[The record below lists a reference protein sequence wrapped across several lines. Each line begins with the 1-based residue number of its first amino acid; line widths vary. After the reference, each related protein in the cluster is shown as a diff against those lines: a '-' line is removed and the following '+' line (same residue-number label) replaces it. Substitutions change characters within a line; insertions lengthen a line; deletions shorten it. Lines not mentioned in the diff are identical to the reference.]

1 MSLGHRWPV
10 SGIGRQTKSPV
21 PWYRRCPAG
30 LLHPGDD
37 LLQGCD
43 FALQCL
49 DSLAGNGDPSLGTAS
64 LVSLFDAHQ
73 ASGLQY
79 LKVLREVSRG
89 EFKSLLKEPE
99 LDSLGFVGDREYSEP
114 GPLVDDLV
122 KGLARFG
129 HGFPPIL

>member
-1 MSLGHRWPV
+1 MSLGHRWSV
-10 SGIGRQTKSPV
+10 SGIGRQTKSPI
-21 PWYRRCPAG
+21 PYRRCPAG

-37 LLQGCD
+37 LLQGYD

-49 DSLAGNGDPSLGTAS
+49 GSRASNGDPSLGTAS

-73 ASGLQY
+73 ASGLQH

-89 EFKSLLKEPE
+89 EFKCLTKKPE
-99 LDSLGFVGDREYSEP
+99 LDSLGFVGDREYSES

-122 KGLARFG
+122 KGCARFG